1 MIIIDL
7 IQNLIVMMVV
17 VGTQMQNG
25 LPFIKIA
32 VICASCSDWPCTNC
46 IVVVARYTMQNEIEL
61 NFKVLPLVGGRPQV
75 WSM

>member
-1 MIIIDL
+1 
-7 IQNLIVMMVV
+7 MVV

-25 LPFIKIA
+25 LPLIKIA
-32 VICASCSDWPCTNC
+32 VMCASCSDDSDWPCTNC

-61 NFKVLPLVGGRPQV
+61 NFRPLVGGRPQV